1 MKRLLLLLPIPIAIA
16 SLIILFSDYHR
27 EIPKSPRPIKA
38 AAIAKD
44 EFAFPNFPR
53 NSARAIEFDADEAT
67 FDQFTLR
74 EQDDQRRDWLL
85 FSIMGDCGLT
95 VDEIN
100 RALYDV
106 PPIRHGYLRPVAR
119 FDYGVTRSCCIGDR
133 EIIALIPDSSPE
145 EQRTYLARIF
155 DEHRKNLGQA
165 PKRLHVFTYSLAAG
179 STATVT
185 RQETLPGDIFFDE
198 AHGYHEA
205 TVASQAALEEF
216 LQKTDDLVFA
226 QVSGD
231 GLLLAGRKLPN
242 AAARNVTVEDVAA
255 IWQAEQKIHESWSA
269 IENKWKERW
278 ADFDAQWKQR
288 EREFNAK
295 RRGPAFERSLRN
307 QTFAQLQAE
316 YDAAAQKLQNDQAE
330 EISHTRLVR
339 SSGFSLDPSTDFEGL
354 AAALAEPRFAKLAE
368 GAGYPAGE
376 MERSLMTAVLLAKA
390 AEEDPAPLVKFAR
403 AVFKGTSQEV
413 LKLVGVDLAK
423 FKAAARQINE
433 EATNVAIGGSPFDI
447 DAQKA
452 IVPLL
457 EIIEDLK
464 GQKDPSAHLVA
475 EVLNDVN
482 EKHRFQAARYDGPL
496 NGTQVG
502 MTLFYTDLLAKLWA
516 LDFLGHTPS
525 GVVEDFE
532 PMTRVSVSPVFRA
545 ELIKLPSTRLWFGY
559 EDNGF
564 QITRQQSM
572 YFARNATRIYAAS
585 KNPLLPGQEVP
596 PNAKSEAFL
605 GWWNDHYEEV
615 ARFEPQYQRLNEI
628 MKWSLLIGWLNQTN
642 EGHKLNFLASLPVG
656 HQAWF
661 PDWAK
666 STGDLKFSEWDKV
679 GFYPRDYK
687 GSTTEAMPILSS
699 LPYRSVGDT
708 AVWHLSG
715 GVSLASKDIF
725 RSRAALVEDLNPSAL
740 RSGLDYGKVTRG
752 ADEIVTLRGTRY
764 AFEKGSPGVA
774 TLKSVGDVKAF
785 KFRGRYG
792 ELASGDFERTISRDG
807 AVTRIG
813 TRTTG
818 GEIGSFESVPLPSK
832 NGLQIGW
839 RSRGIDNGY
848 AFGRRISSAGDD
860 LVGVLK
866 TDATV
871 ESAAQL
877 GDDFFVKQIGSR
889 EWMKFSKQK
898 KPSPDVPNGWQ
909 SQMAEIAPR
918 ARNINLAWCEPGK
931 LPPQL
936 FQEGHWVRGPPL
948 EPPAAGGGKAFPD
961 GGADGRV
968 PPDFFPQKAKDIL
981 ASPQDYRQRIDAQWR
996 EALPKIDQLQDGN
1009 EIAQARGML
1018 DDLIRDYGPRSEL
1031 ISRQKFLSE
1040 VKTID
1045 DKLGARQFDD
1055 AMAAITTALET
1066 HPGNEGLLIRKA
1078 VAEIAAGRKAS
1089 AASTFNALPH
1099 GHEDI
1104 FLREIVGRMRT
1115 ARIEGDAEALRDF
1128 AALTDWRRHL
1138 TKDGS
1143 TDELVAD
1150 VKDGR
1155 LTGTLRMS
1163 EKPGGETVTKI
1174 SKYDDASI
1182 YYQSSLTNTDWS
1194 GVPSGK
1200 ALDELVPQG
1209 KFVRLPRGD
1218 IAHFLPST
1226 IIADGK
1232 SFNLAPSSATKAGAG
1247 PSVGL
1252 ATTPRIYYAWNPPS
1266 NSNEDDDEDEANYIY
1281 LVLDKSAS
1289 ISTNQQM

>member
-1 MKRLLLLLPIPIAIA
+1 MKRLLVLLPIPIAIA
-16 SLIILFSDYHR
+16 ALVILFSDYHR
-27 EIPKSPRPIKA
+27 EIPESRRPIKTGA
-38 AAIAKD
+38 MAKD

-53 NSARAIEFDADEAT
+53 SSARAIEFNADEAT
-67 FDQFTLR
+67 FDQLTLR

-85 FSIMGDCGLT
+85 FSIVGDCGLPME
-95 VDEIN
+95 EIN

-145 EQRTYLARIF
+145 EQRDYLARIS

-165 PKRLHVFTYSLAAG
+165 PKRLHLFTYSLAAG

-185 RQETLPGDIFFDE
+185 RQETLPGDTFFDE

-205 TVASQAALEEF
+205 TVASQDVLHEF

-226 QVSGD
+226 QGSGD
-231 GLLLAGRKLPN
+231 GLLLAGRKLPKI
-242 AAARNVTVEDVAA
+242 AAHNVTVEDVAA
-255 IWQAEQKIHESWSA
+255 IWQAEQKIHESWNA

-278 ADFDAQWKQR
+278 ADFDARWKER
-288 EREFNAK
+288 EREFNAR
-295 RRGPAFERSLRN
+295 RRGSTFNRWTHN
-307 QTFAQLQAE
+307 QTLAELQAE
-316 YDAAAQKLQNDQAE
+316 FNTAAETLRREQVD
-330 EISHTRLVR
+330 EISQTRLVR

-368 GAGYPAGE
+368 SAGHPSE
-376 MERSLMTAVLLAKA
+376 KMERSLMMLRLMAI
-390 AEEDPAPLVKFAR
+390 AEQDPAPLIKFAR
-403 AVFKGTSQEV
+403 AVSKGTSEEV
-413 LKLVGVDLAK
+413 LKLAGVDLTK
-423 FKAAARQINE
+423 FKAAAGEIKE
-433 EATNVAIGGSPFDI
+433 EATKVANGGSPFEI

-452 IVPLL
+452 TVPLL

-496 NGTQVG
+496 DGTQVG

-516 LDFLGHTPS
+516 LDFLRHTPS
-525 GVVEDFE
+525 AAIEDFE
-532 PMTRVSVSPVFRA
+532 PMTSVPISPVYRA
-545 ELIKLPSTRLWFGY
+545 ELIKLPATRLWFGH

-564 QITRQQSM
+564 QATAQHSI
-572 YFARNATRIYAAS
+572 YFARNATRVYAAS
-585 KNPLLPGQEVP
+585 SNPLRPGQEVP
-596 PNAKSEAFL
+596 PNAQSEAFL

-615 ARFEPQYQRLNEI
+615 ARFEPEYQRLNEI
-628 MKWSLLIGWLNQTN
+628 MKWSLLVGWLN
-642 EGHKLNFLASLPVG
+642 EAGSGDRLNFLTDVPVD
-656 HQAWF
+656 HHAWF

-666 STGDLKFSEWDKV
+666 SAGDLKFSEWDKV
-679 GFYPRDYK
+679 GFYRRGYK

-699 LPYRSVGDT
+699 VLYYIVGDI
-708 AVWHLSG
+708 WQLSG

-725 RSRAALVEDLNPSAL
+725 RSRAALVEYLDPSTL

-764 AFEKGSPGVA
+764 AFGKVSPEVA
-774 TLKSVGDVKAF
+774 TLKSVGDAKAF
-785 KFRGRYG
+785 KFRSRHG
-792 ELASGDFERTISRDG
+792 EFASGDFERTISRDG
-807 AVTRIG
+807 AVMHIE

-818 GEIGSFESVPLPSK
+818 GEIGSFESAPLSSK
-832 NGLQIGW
+832 NGLRIGW
-839 RSRGIDNGY
+839 RSRSIDNGY
-848 AFGRRISSAGDD
+848 GLARRLSSAGDD
-860 LVGVLK
+860 FVSILK
-866 TDATV
+866 MDATV

-877 GDDFFVKQIGSR
+877 DGDFFVKQIGSR
-889 EWMKFSKQK
+889 QWMKVSQQK
-898 KPSPDVPNGWQ
+898 TPSPDVPNGWQ
-909 SQMAEIAPR
+909 SQMADIAPR
-918 ARNINLAWCEPGK
+918 ARNLNLAWCDPGE
-931 LPPQL
+931 LPPRL

-948 EPPAAGGGKAFPD
+948 KPPTGDVGKAFPN
-961 GGADGRV
+961 GGADGSV
-968 PPDFFPQKAKDIL
+968 PPDFFSQKARDIL

-996 EALPKIDQLQDGN
+996 EALPKIDQLQAGN
-1009 EIAQARGML
+1009 EMAQARGML

-1045 DKLGARQFDD
+1045 DKLGARQLDD
-1055 AMAAITTALET
+1055 VVAAITTALET
-1066 HPGNEGLLIRKA
+1066 HPGNDGLLIRKA
-1078 VAEIAAGRKAS
+1078 VAEIGAGRKES

-1115 ARIEGDAEALRDF
+1115 ARIDSDAEALRDF

-1138 TKDGS
+1138 TKNAS
-1143 TDELVAD
+1143 PDEVVAG

-1174 SKYDDASI
+1174 SEYDDAAI
-1182 YYQSSLTNTDWS
+1182 YYQSSLTNIDWS
-1194 GVPSGK
+1194 GVPGGK

-1232 SFNLAPSSATKAGAG
+1232 SFNLAPSSATKAGARS
-1247 PSVGL
+1247 SVGL
-1252 ATTPRIYYAWNPPS
+1252 ATAPRIYYAWNPPS
-1266 NSNEDDDEDEANYIY
+1266 NSNDDDDEDEANYIY

-1289 ISTNQQM
+1289 VSTNQQM